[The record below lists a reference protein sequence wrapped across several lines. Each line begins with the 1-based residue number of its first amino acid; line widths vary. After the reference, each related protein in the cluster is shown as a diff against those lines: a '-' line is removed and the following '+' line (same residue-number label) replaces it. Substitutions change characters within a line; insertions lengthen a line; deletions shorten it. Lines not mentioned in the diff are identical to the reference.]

1 MHDIGIFGSCMRW
14 EFQMI
19 VPRSVN
25 NEIFIGDY
33 FKLRIQVLQLVTD
46 VISLLGGGLEWCI
59 GQKSEKI
66 HLHCFQ

>member
-1 MHDIGIFGSCMRW
+1 MHDIRIFGSSMRW

-33 FKLRIQVLQLVTD
+33 LKLRIQVIQLVTD
-46 VISLLGGGLEWCI
+46 VISLIGGGLEWCI
-59 GQKSEKI
+59 GQKREKI
-66 HLHCFQ
+66 RLHCFQ

>member
-1 MHDIGIFGSCMRW
+1 
-14 EFQMI
+14 MI

-46 VISLLGGGLEWCI
+46 VVSLLGAGLEWCI

-66 HLHCFQ
+66 PLYCFQ